1 MSTEA
6 SERARAMWS
15 AGDWPT
21 LAKLVE
27 APGRRTVE
35 RAGIASG
42 QEVLDVGA
50 GNGNVAIPAAQTG
63 ARVIALDPTPELF
76 ESGRARAAAAAV
88 EVEWVE
94 GEATALPY
102 DDDRF
107 DAVLSN
113 FGAMFAGD
121 HMRAAAEL
129 SRVCKPDGVIVMTTW
144 AMDHMNGRMFCAMGP
159 YMPPPPDGV
168 QPPFLWGDEDHVR
181 ECFGPTGRTVSIER
195 DTAPVEFPNVD
206 ELMAFME
213 ATLGPV
219 AANRARLQ
227 QEGRYDEMLA
237 AMRDVYAQYDE
248 GGGTSYRASPQYLA
262 ITAR

>member
-27 APGRRTVE
+27 EPGRRTVE

-50 GNGNVAIPAAQTG
+50 GNGNVAIPAAQAG
-63 ARVIALDPTPELF
+63 ARVVALDPTPELF
-76 ESGRARAAAAAV
+76 ESGRARAAEAGV
-88 EVEWVE
+88 EIEWVE

-129 SRVCKPDGVIVMTTW
+129 SRVCKPDGVIVMTSW
-144 AMDHMNGRMFCAMGP
+144 ALDHMNGRLFFAMGP
-159 YMPPPPDGV
+159 FMPPPPEGV

-181 ECFGPTGRTVSIER
+181 ECFGPTGRTVTIER

-219 AANRARLQ
+219 AANRERLQ